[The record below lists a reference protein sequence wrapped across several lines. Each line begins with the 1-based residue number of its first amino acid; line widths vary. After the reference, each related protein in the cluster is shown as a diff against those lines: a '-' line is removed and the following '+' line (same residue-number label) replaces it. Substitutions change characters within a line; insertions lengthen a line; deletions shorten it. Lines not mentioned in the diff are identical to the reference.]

1 MPAARA
7 FRHSAGFGK
16 RIEYW
21 IVGRMLKE
29 GMDVYVPLVDD
40 QAVDAIVRRPNG
52 SVALIQI
59 KARSREVIR
68 GDAALFAAIPHP
80 EDRGDYWF
88 VFYSERMDALWI
100 MTSEEFIRESAQN
113 KTGKNVGLRGIWFN
127 GTRRD
132 KATGQRAEY
141 TKARYEKYLATD
153 FSRIREAG

>member
-1 MPAARA
+1 
-7 FRHSAGFGK
+7 
-16 RIEYW
+16 
-21 IVGRMLKE
+21 
-29 GMDVYVPLVDD
+29 
-40 QAVDAIVRRPNG
+40 
-52 SVALIQI
+52 
-59 KARSREVIR
+59 
-68 GDAALFAAIPHP
+68 
-80 EDRGDYWF
+80 
-88 VFYSERMDALWI
+88 MDALWI